1 MAINVDASTANIKW
15 VNNGATAACH
25 TGRQFAILHCRV
37 GANLGAGDNMP
48 AGKVRNADAMQ
59 MEASVFVDATANEFD
74 MGDREFGMVQLTE
87 LICYEFLYA
96 GRLESEGSCQMNL
109 MTGFTANPSLDVQ
122 RASGGSVDDRIF
134 DIGMQTVDR
143 VTTPKTGFNVTLT
156 FGDHPHNTIPY
167 RFQNSVTRARNFL
180 ARAWRVQTFS
190 VYFVTRANKTAP
202 LTILGSL
209 GWVVRWKVDF
219 IWTNG
224 ATKPTAIPS
233 DAYMAPSVLGF
244 KLGPAPGDS
253 WSSIAL
259 NRTLPT
265 TNKLD
270 DDTSRAIFD
279 QRRAP
284 MLEQSPRRPVDLRPD
299 FFT

>member
-1 MAINVDASTANIKW
+1 MAINVDASTADIHW
-15 VNNGATAACH
+15 VTNGAAAACH
-25 TGRQFAILHCRV
+25 LGRQFAILHCSV
-37 GANLGAGDNMP
+37 GANLGAGDSMP

-59 MEASVFVDATANEFD
+59 MEASVFVEATANEFD
-74 MGDREFGMVQLTE
+74 MGDREFGMVQVTE
-87 LICYEFLYA
+87 LIRYEFLYA
-96 GRLESEGSCQMNL
+96 GRLESEGSCRMN
-109 MTGFTANPSLDVQ
+109 MMSGFTANPSLDVQ
-122 RASGGSVDDRIF
+122 RAFGGSVDDRIF

-143 VTTPKTGFNVTLT
+143 VTTPKTGFNVTLR

-180 ARAWRVQTFS
+180 ARAWRVQTFA
-190 VYFVTRANKTAP
+190 VYFVTRANKSAP
-202 LTILGSL
+202 LSILGNL

-219 IWTNG
+219 TWTTG
-224 ATKPTAIPS
+224 ATKPSAVPIDS
-233 DAYMAPSVLGF
+233 YLAPSVIGF
-244 KLGPAPGDS
+244 KRGPAPGDS

-270 DDTSRAIFD
+270 DDTSKAIFD

-284 MLEQSPRRPVDLRPD
+284 MLEQSRGRPADLRAD

>member
-1 MAINVDASTANIKW
+1 MAIIVDESTANIAW
-15 VNNGATAACH
+15 MPTGATASCH
-25 TGRQFAILHCRV
+25 IGRQFAILHCTT
-37 GANLGAGDNMP
+37 GANLGAGDSMP
-48 AGKVRNADAMQ
+48 AGKVRRSDAMQ
-59 MEASVFVDATANEFD
+59 MEASVFVEATANEFD
-74 MGDREFGMVQLTE
+74 IGDREFGMVQLTE
-87 LICYEFLYA
+87 LIRYEFLYA
-96 GRLESEGSCQMNL
+96 GRLESEGSCMMNML
-109 MTGFTANPSLDVQ
+109 NGFTANPSLDVQ
-122 RASGGSVDDRIF
+122 RASGGSIDDRIF

-143 VTTPKTGFNVTLT
+143 LTTPKTGFIVKLR

-167 RFQNSVTRARNFL
+167 RFQNSVTGSRNLL

-190 VYFVTRANKTAP
+190 VYFVTRLNPTAP

-219 IWTNG
+219 TWTSG
-224 ATKPTAIPS
+224 STTPTANLI
-233 DAYMAPSVLGF
+233 DLYLAPSVVGF
-244 KLGPAPGDS
+244 KRGPAPGDA

-270 DDTSRAIFD
+270 DDTSKAIFD

-284 MLEQSPRRPVDLRPD
+284 MLEQSRARPADLRSD
-299 FFT
+299 FYK

>member
-1 MAINVDASTANIKW
+1 MAINVDASTADIKW
-15 VNNGATAACH
+15 VNNGAVAACH
-25 TGRQFAILHCRV
+25 TGSQFAILHCTV
-37 GANLGAGDNMP
+37 GANLGAGDSMP
-48 AGKVRNADAMQ
+48 AGKVRSADAMQ

-87 LICYEFLYA
+87 LIRYEFLYA
-96 GRLESEGSCQMNL
+96 GRVDSEGSCQMNL
-109 MTGFTANPSLDVQ
+109 MTGFTTNPSLDVQ
-122 RASGGSVDDRIF
+122 RATGGSVDDRIF

-143 VTTPKTGFNVTLT
+143 VKDPKTGFKVALT

-167 RFQNSVTRARNFL
+167 RFQNGVTRARNFL

-190 VYFVTRANKTAP
+190 VYFVTRANRTSP

-219 IWTNG
+219 IWASG
-224 ATKPTAIPS
+224 ATKPAAIPL
-233 DAYMAPSVLGF
+233 DAYLAPSVLGF
-244 KLGPAPGDS
+244 KLGPAPGDT

-284 MLEQSPRRPVDLRPD
+284 MLVQSPSRPADLRPD
-299 FFT
+299 FFS

>member
-1 MAINVDASTANIKW
+1 MAILVDESTANITWKST
-15 VNNGATAACH
+15 GAVANCH
-25 TGRQFAILHCRV
+25 TGQRFAILHCTA
-37 GANLGAGDNMP
+37 GANLGAGDSMP
-48 AGKVRNADAMQ
+48 AGKVRSDDAMQ
-59 MEASVFVDATANEFD
+59 MEASVFVEATANEFD
-74 MGDREFGMVQLTE
+74 MGDREFGIIQLTE
-87 LICYEFLYA
+87 LLRYEFLYA
-96 GRLESEGSCQMNL
+96 GRIESEGSCMMDML
-109 MTGFTANPSLDVQ
+109 KGFTANPSLDVQ
-122 RASGGSVDDRIF
+122 RAHGGSIDERIF

-143 VTTPKTGFNVTLT
+143 VKTPRTGFNVTLR

-167 RFQNSVTRARNFL
+167 RFQNNLTKARNFL

-190 VYFVTRANKTAP
+190 VYFVTRANVAAP

-209 GWVVRWKVDF
+209 GWVARWKVDF
-219 IWTNG
+219 TWTGNS
-224 ATKPTAIPS
+224 PTPRVNPI
-233 DAYMAPSVLGF
+233 DLYLAPSVVGF
-244 KLGPAPGDS
+244 QRGPAPGDS
-253 WSSIAL
+253 WSAIAL

-284 MLEQSPRRPVDLRPD
+284 MLDQSRTRPADLRAD